1 MKSLALLRIT
11 ENIWGTP
18 GVLFENPDFM
28 VTTMERGWHNNE
40 PTISCIPPGKY
51 SCKRVNSPHFGN
63 TFEVT
68 GVAGRDH
75 ILFHKGNWQTD
86 SKGCIIV
93 GSGFGLLNA
102 QEAITG
108 SGDGLAHF
116 LDYLKA
122 ENEFEL
128 TIKNAF

>member
-1 MKSLALLRIT
+1 MKSLTLVRIT

-28 VTTMERGWHNNE
+28 VTTMERGWKNNE
-40 PTISCIPPGKY
+40 PTISCIPAYKY
-51 SCKRVNSPHFGN
+51 LCKRVQSPHFGN
-63 TFEVT
+63 TFEVI
-68 GVAGRDH
+68 VDGRSH

-86 SKGCIIV
+86 SLGCILV
-93 GSGFGLLNA
+93 GSGYGFLNG

-108 SGDGLAHF
+108 AGDGFAHF
-116 LDYLKA
+116 LNYLKD